1 MGAWPHSSLT
11 RWYSWCWNY
20 AFLPYKAPLYS
31 VFYISVFCKDA
42 LYLYFVFCCI
52 CDLCESFV
60 FDFYKICTVF
70 CTLHCMYFVFCN
82 VCICLPLHRW
92 VRGLF
97 GASRLPRTHFFFSV
111 AKLIF
116 PMMMM
121 MVAIMIMIL
130 KILIMMITDMTS
142 EHSIYSDPCPRKY
155 SGWDMTLIWIL
166 NIYFMPWSLSLKI
179 KEYLLCLDPYRW
191 KSREIDGE
199 NTLVGRVLRYEFD
212 MSPPHPPEPSPA
224 YLDHS
229 ITSRATRAD
238 GDENYHRPMFL
249 YNLHFKT

>member
-60 FDFYKICTVF
+60 FDFCKICTVF

-191 KSREIDGE
+191 KSRNIFYALILIVE
-199 NTLVGRVLRYEFD
+199 NQGISSMPWSLSLKIRGKLTEKIPWLVEYWD
-212 MSPPHPPEPSPA
+212 MSSICLPPTRP
-224 YLDHS
+224 
-229 ITSRATRAD
+229 SRA
-238 GDENYHRPMFL
+238 PPI
-249 YNLHFKT
+249 